1 MLKIDINEIKN
12 IKDEL
17 DTLDEDEVA
26 FVEDNNETKYVI
38 MPVSQY
44 DEIES
49 FRCFL
54 DEGQMPNSNVKI
66 ITNAS
71 YDLTYDEYEKIRK
84 QLIEVIDKTLKPN
97 PEKFN

>member
-49 FRCFL
+49 FRSFL